1 MENIKE
7 KVVIELTWLQY
18 LDLLKLVKE
27 DKAMYTKLYM
37 ERTVK
42 RDRLGRTP
50 YVRTRLT
57 IIQCMAPRAL
67 VSIYGAVLEDR
78 A

>member
-18 LDLLKLVKE
+18 LYLLRLVKE

-42 RDRLGRTP
+42 RDRL
-50 YVRTRLT
+50 
-57 IIQCMAPRAL
+57 
-67 VSIYGAVLEDR
+67 
-78 A
+78 

>member
-18 LDLLKLVKE
+18 LDLLRLVKE
-27 DKAMYTKLYM
+27 DKTMYTKLYM

-42 RDRLGRTP
+42 RDRL
-50 YVRTRLT
+50 
-57 IIQCMAPRAL
+57 
-67 VSIYGAVLEDR
+67 
-78 A
+78 